1 MLRICLLRHGQT
13 SYNADGNKYCGR
25 TDLGLTDLG
34 VQQAEKMKGLLASRD
49 FDAIFCSPLIRAQQ
63 TAEIAS
69 PDGQIV
75 QTDPRLIEIDFGQWE
90 GLRPEE
96 FQLADAQ
103 DWNNWL
109 DDPFHNRAGGT
120 GESGA
125 EVLERLNSFYDELFT
140 KYDDKTVLVVGHN
153 GINRFFMA
161 TKLGMPLRNYRML
174 VQENSAL
181 TELTLTANSGF
192 NLLKL
197 NA

>member
-1 MLRICLLRHGQT
+1 MLKICLLRHGQT

-25 TDLGLTDLG
+25 TDVGLTDLG
-34 VQQAEKMKGLLASRD
+34 VQQAEKMRDLLANRD
-49 FDAIFCSPLIRAQQ
+49 FDAIFCSPLIRARQ
-63 TAEIAS
+63 TAEITS
-69 PDGQIV
+69 RGGQIV

-90 GLRPEE
+90 GRRPEE
-96 FQLADAQ
+96 FQVTDGQ
-103 DWNNWL
+103 DWNSWL
-109 DDPFHNRAGGT
+109 VDPFHNRAGGT

-125 EVLERLNSFYDELFT
+125 EVLERLSSFYDELLT
-140 KYDDKTVLVVGHN
+140 TYDNKMVLVVGHN

-161 TKLGMPLRNYRML
+161 SKLGMPLRNYRML